1 VPETVTLR
9 TDGPVEPLLPH
20 EIESRLR
27 LIARRLLAI
36 VDEQRTANDT
46 WADAKAAHHAA
57 YHRARLTSYAEHEGD
72 RAWTT
77 ARHESFAELASA
89 DESTAAFVAERI
101 VRSLND
107 EAHSLRQVQS
117 SLQTLYRATDDLA
130 GGRR

>member
-1 VPETVTLR
+1 MSEVVTLR
-9 TDGPVEPLLPH
+9 TTGPVEPLLPH

-27 LIARRLLAI
+27 MIARRLLEI
-36 VDEQRTANDT
+36 VDEQRVANER

-57 YHRARLTSYAEHEGD
+57 YHRARIESYAAHEGD
-72 RAWTT
+72 RGWTT

-89 DESTAAFVAERI
+89 DESAAAFLAERI

-117 SLQTLYRATDDLA
+117 SLQTLYRATDDL